1 MSQLPIVPVIGG
13 GPAGMS
19 CALWLHNYA
28 LHPIILE
35 REHVLGGM
43 AQRSS
48 FPDEGL
54 LGRPGESARENA
66 AAFAEHIRQLNIE
79 TWLGAAPVRLQPTAE
94 GRFSLNVGFSEAS
107 SRSVVSEV
115 VVMATGTRFAGEEW
129 LDRVRNAREWAQRG
143 RVHIGAPWAG
153 EADSDLGSHVA
164 VIGGG
169 DNAFDVSRMLVEKGV
184 RATIVMRSQSPRAQP
199 LMIERL
205 RSHQKSG
212 QARVIAGRTVAAL
225 AGVHRQVRLCLDDGS
240 ELDAD
245 HVLLLFGYRPNSDE
259 SWMTDLALVRDG
271 RGYLKV
277 DENMETSCRGVFAIG
292 DVANAVHPS
301 IPTALGSATSAARE
315 IARRRQHG

>member
-1 MSQLPIVPVIGG
+1 
-13 GPAGMS
+13 MS

-28 LHPIILE
+28 LHPIIIE
-35 REHVLGGM
+35 RERVLGGM
-43 AQRSS
+43 AQRSP

-66 AAFAEHIRQLNIE
+66 VAFSEHIRQLNIQA
-79 TWLGAAPVRLQPTAE
+79 WLGAAPVRVQPTAE
-94 GRFSLNVGFSEAS
+94 GRFALDVSFSEAS

-115 VVMATGTRFAGEEW
+115 VVMATGTRFAGDEW
-129 LDRVRNAREWAQRG
+129 LDGVRNAREWAQRG
-143 RVHIGAPWAG
+143 RVHIGATWAG
-153 EADSDLGSHVA
+153 ETGSDLGSHVA

-169 DNAFDVSRMLVEKGV
+169 DNAFDVSRMLVEKGI

-199 LMIERL
+199 RMVARL
-205 RSHQKSG
+205 RSHEKSG

-225 AGVHRQVRLCLDDGS
+225 TDVHGQMRLSLDDGS
-240 ELDAD
+240 EVDAD

-259 SWMTDLALVRDG
+259 SWITDLALVRDA

-292 DVANAVHPS
+292 DLANAVHPS
-301 IPTALGSATSAARE
+301 IPTALGSATRAARE
-315 IARRRQHG
+315 IARRLQRA